1 MGRAGRD
8 CRNLALAVGG
18 RRSEHNG
25 WFNFLDHLRQCGDGC
40 CGCGFLLL
48 LAGKG
53 KMTMA
58 GIGVIELAIII
69 CGGGLL
75 VVAVVAGI
83 YFWQQR
89 ER

>member
-1 MGRAGRD
+1 
-8 CRNLALAVGG
+8 
-18 RRSEHNG
+18 
-25 WFNFLDHLRQCGDGC
+25 
-40 CGCGFLLL
+40 
-48 LAGKG
+48 
-53 KMTMA
+53 MTMA